1 MYCER
6 CSRLVYKEKCPG
18 CGRKD
23 LRMPGCDDFCFLT
36 EPDALWV
43 QALKDLLQ
51 DNGVEYLTRNV
62 YGVGMMTKTGIPQR
76 VRFFVRYRDYQRARE
91 LNEAFFSAS
100 FDSDME

>member
-23 LRMPGCDDFCFLT
+23 FRMPQFDDLCFLT
-36 EPDALWV
+36 EPEPLWV

-62 YGVGMMTKTGIPQR
+62 QEAYWMAKTGAPQR
-76 VRFFVRYRDYQRARE
+76 IRFFVRYRDYQKAKE
-91 LNEAFFSAS
+91 LNEAFFSAD
-100 FDSDME
+100 FIFETE